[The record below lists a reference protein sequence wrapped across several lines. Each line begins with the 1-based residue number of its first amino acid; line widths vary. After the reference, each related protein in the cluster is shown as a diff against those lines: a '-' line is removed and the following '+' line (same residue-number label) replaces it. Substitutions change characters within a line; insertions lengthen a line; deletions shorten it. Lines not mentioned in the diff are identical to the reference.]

1 MTIDNSHVYRLGL
14 TLFLYARELES
25 AERAL
30 DALEAGRA
38 DAARSAARRAADL
51 DQLGVFAALPRA
63 VEQAADDLISNGSL
77 SELSLSAL
85 TAAIGPGPLEAVV
98 ARLGR

>member
-1 MTIDNSHVYRLGL
+1 MDGKAQRRAL
-14 TLFLYARELES
+14 AS

-38 DAARSAARRAADL
+38 DAARSAARRASEL
-51 DQLGVFAALPRA
+51 DQLGVFASLPRA
-63 VEQAADDLISNGSL
+63 IDQAAEDLVANGSL
-77 SELSLSAL
+77 SELSRAAL
-85 TAAIGPGPLEAVV
+85 TAAVGPGPLEATV

>member
-1 MTIDNSHVYRLGL
+1 MEGKAQRRAL
-14 TLFLYARELES
+14 AS

-38 DAARSAARRAADL
+38 DAARSAARRAAEL
-51 DQLGVFAALPRA
+51 DQTGVFASLPRA
-63 VEQAADDLISNGSL
+63 VDQAADDFVNNGSL
-77 SELSLSAL
+77 SELSLAAL
-85 TAAIGPGPLEAVV
+85 NAAVGPGPLEAIV

>member
-1 MTIDNSHVYRLGL
+1 MDGNVQRQAL
-14 TLFLYARELES
+14 AS